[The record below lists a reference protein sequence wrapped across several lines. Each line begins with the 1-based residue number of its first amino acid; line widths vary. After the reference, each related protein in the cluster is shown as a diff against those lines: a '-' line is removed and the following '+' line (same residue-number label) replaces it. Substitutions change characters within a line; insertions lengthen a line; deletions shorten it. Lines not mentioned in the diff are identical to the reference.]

1 MEEKKYKRKR
11 KSKSKKKWWLSALLV
26 VVLLV
31 VIGGGYALYEFKF
44 KTYDVADEKV
54 DEIVEEDY
62 VIQLPDGTEIS
73 IDDEGNIVEKS
84 SGQLVLN
91 TIGSSTSTD
100 SNLTQLGQS
109 QQKGQSEQ
117 SGQSAQT
124 SQTGQTGQTSQSNET
139 QGNPS
144 NSTVNNSGTTQPNSS
159 TTPTSQVA
167 EKPTVKSIKAKY
179 TPTLQALQSQAN
191 GRINGLVSNAKAEY
205 SQKKANG
212 ESISIGYF
220 YNKYMG
226 AANSL
231 EASTDAAFN
240 SLMTLIENDFVSN
253 GYDKSHAQSFRNDY
267 EAMKEERRNSLLSQ
281 VKGAL

>member
-44 KTYDVADEKV
+44 KSYDVADEKV
-54 DEIVEEDY
+54 DDIVEEDY

-91 TIGSSTSTD
+91 TTGSSTSTD

-117 SGQSAQT
+117 SGQSA
-124 SQTGQTGQTSQSNET
+124 QTSQSNET

>member
-91 TIGSSTSTD
+91 TNGSSTSTD

-117 SGQSAQT
+117 SGQSA
-124 SQTGQTGQTSQSNET
+124 QTSQSNET

>member
-1 MEEKKYKRKR
+1 MEKKKKHKR
-11 KSKSKKKWWLSALLV
+11 KSKKKWWLYALLV

-54 DEIVEEDY
+54 DEIVEDDY
-62 VIQLPDGTEIS
+62 VIELPDGTEIA
-73 IDDEGNIVEKS
+73 IDSEGNIIEKKS
-84 SGQLVLN
+84 DQLATN
-91 TIGSSTSTD
+91 GDGSSTSTD
-100 SNLTQLGQS
+100 SNSTQT
-109 QQKGQSEQ
+109 GQSEQ
-117 SGQSAQT
+117 NGQPAGQNGQAE
-124 SQTGQTGQTSQSNET
+124 QTGQTGQSNET
-139 QGNPS
+139 QGSPS
-144 NSTVNNSGTTQPNSS
+144 NATGSNSGTNQPGTSTNP
-159 TTPTSQVA
+159 TTPVA

-179 TPTLQALQSQAN
+179 TPSLQALQSQAN
-191 GRINGLVSNAKAEY
+191 GRINGLISNAKAEY

-212 ESISIGYF
+212 ESISVGYF

-240 SLMTLIENDFVSN
+240 SLMTLVENDLASN
-253 GYDKSHAQSFRNDY
+253 GYDKSHAQSLRNDY
-267 EAMKEERRNSLLSQ
+267 EAMKEERRDSLLSQ

>member
-73 IDDEGNIVEKS
+73 IDDEGNIVDKS

-91 TIGSSTSTD
+91 TNGSSTSTD

-117 SGQSAQT
+117 SGQSA
-124 SQTGQTGQTSQSNET
+124 QTSQSNET

>member
-44 KTYDVADEKV
+44 KSYDVADEKV
-54 DEIVEEDY
+54 DDIVEEDY

-73 IDDEGNIVEKS
+73 IDDEGNIVDKS

-91 TIGSSTSTD
+91 TNGSSTSTD

-124 SQTGQTGQTSQSNET
+124 SQSNEI

-144 NSTVNNSGTTQPNSS
+144 NSTVNNSGSTQPDSS

-281 VKGAL
+281 VKGSL

>member
-1 MEEKKYKRKR
+1 MEKKKYKRKR
-11 KSKSKKKWWLSALLV
+11 KSKSKKKWWLSVLLV

-44 KTYDVADEKV
+44 KSYDVADEKV
-54 DEIVEEDY
+54 DDIVEEDY

-91 TIGSSTSTD
+91 TTGSSTSTD

-124 SQTGQTGQTSQSNET
+124 SQTGQTSQSNET

>member
-1 MEEKKYKRKR
+1 MEKKKYKRKR

-44 KTYDVADEKV
+44 KSYDVADEKV

-91 TIGSSTSTD
+91 TTGSSTSTD

-117 SGQSAQT
+117 SGQSA
-124 SQTGQTGQTSQSNET
+124 QTSQSNET

>member
-54 DEIVEEDY
+54 DDIVEEDY

-73 IDDEGNIVEKS
+73 IDDEGNIVDKS

-91 TIGSSTSTD
+91 TNGSSTSTD

-124 SQTGQTGQTSQSNET
+124 GQTGQSNET